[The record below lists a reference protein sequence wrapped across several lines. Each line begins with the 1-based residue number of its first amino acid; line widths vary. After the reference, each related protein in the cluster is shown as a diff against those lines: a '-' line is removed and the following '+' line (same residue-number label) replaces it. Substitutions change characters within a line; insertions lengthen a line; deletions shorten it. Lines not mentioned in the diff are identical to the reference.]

1 MGPLADST
9 LTLNVDNLF
18 DEDPP
23 YTNNNVGYANGS
35 TVGRLVSV
43 GLRARF

>member
-1 MGPLADST
+1 M
-9 LTLNVDNLF
+9 LTLNVDNVF

-23 YTNNNVGYANGS
+23 YSNTSTGYANGS
-35 TVGRLVSV
+35 TLGRLVSV